1 MTDLNNVFLI
11 GRLTRD
17 MEIRYSN
24 GGMPIG
30 RFSLA
35 VNRSKKTG
43 DKWEDEANFF
53 DCTLFGKTADTMN
66 QYLTKGK
73 QVAVSGELRQSRWE
87 QDGQN
92 RSRVEIAVNNIQL
105 LGGKSE
111 GSSPVSGG
119 SAPVVAPP
127 ADIPDDGSIP
137 F

>member
-17 MEIRYSN
+17 MEIKYSN
-24 GGMPIG
+24 GGMAIG

-53 DCTLFGKTADTMN
+53 DCTLFGKTAETMN

-87 QDGQN
+87 QDGQS
-92 RSRVEIAVNNIQL
+92 RSRVEIAVNSIQL
-105 LGGKSE
+105 LGGKNE
-111 GSSPVSGG
+111 GQGAPAV
-119 SAPVVAPP
+119 APVP

>member
-24 GGMPIG
+24 GGMAIG

-53 DCTLFGKTADTMN
+53 DCSLFGKTAETMS
-66 QYLTKGK
+66 QYLAKGK

-111 GSSPVSGG
+111 GQGVQTVVP
-119 SAPVVAPP
+119 APTN
-127 ADIPDDGSIP
+127 IPDDGSIP